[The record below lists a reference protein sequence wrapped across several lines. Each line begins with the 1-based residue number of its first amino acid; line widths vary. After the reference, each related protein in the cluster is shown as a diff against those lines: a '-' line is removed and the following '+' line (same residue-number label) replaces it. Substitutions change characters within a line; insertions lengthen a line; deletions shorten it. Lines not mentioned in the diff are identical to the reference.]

1 MNKVIVLLF
10 LLTNLADSSSKS
22 EEFSTNQGQVSFFS
36 YTSVENIEAQNNQV
50 LSIIDLSENKIAI
63 SMLMNSFV
71 FKKALMYEHFNESYI
86 ESDLYPKAIFE
97 GKILDFDASLKQPQT
112 KMIKGT
118 LSLHG
123 ISKEL
128 EIKTMIDYTDQSYTF
143 SGEFEVT
150 VKDFNIQIPPIL
162 TPNISKTIAV
172 KFNFE
177 YQPYEK

>member
-10 LLTNLADSSSKS
+10 LLTNLADSSTKS

-71 FKKALMYEHFNESYI
+71 FKN
-86 ESDLYPKAIFE
+86 
-97 GKILDFDASLKQPQT
+97 LKQPQT